1 MRQRRKSWKKDYN
14 IQGENMVLTPRLA
27 KIASLVPRG
36 SILADIGTD
45 HGYIPCY
52 CVKNNICPRALAMD
66 INQGP
71 LDNARDTV
79 KNEGLEDLVL
89 LRLSDGM
96 NKLDY
101 GEADTVVIAGMGGL
115 LIRSILESDKDKLK
129 DGTYLIL
136 QPMLAQKE
144 LRQYL
149 YDNDM
154 SVENEY
160 LETEGNKIYNII
172 LARKGNKHKPA
183 PSDIIIGRN
192 IRKNSMDIYE
202 KYINREISI
211 RNKILSGLCRAS
223 VKDAKAIETV
233 QYELEMFIQ
242 GGEEK

>member
-1 MRQRRKSWKKDYN
+1 ML
-14 IQGENMVLTPRLA
+14 LTPRLA
-27 KIASLVPRG
+27 KIASLVPKG
-36 SILADIGTD
+36 SVLADIGTD

-79 KNEGLEDLVL
+79 TSEGLTNHVE

-96 NKLDY
+96 NKLNY

-115 LIRSILESDKDKLK
+115 LIKSILENDKDKLK
-129 DGTYLIL
+129 DGTCLIL

-144 LRQYL
+144 LRKYL

-160 LETEGNKIYNII
+160 LALEGSKIYNII
-172 LARKGNKHKPA
+172 LARKGYRYN
-183 PSDIIIGRN
+183 PSPRDIIIGRN
-192 IRKNSMDIYE
+192 IRENSKDIFE
-202 KYINREISI
+202 KYRDREVSV
-211 RNKILSGLCRAS
+211 RNKILSGLCKAS
-223 VKDAKAIETV
+223 SRDETAIETA
-233 QYELEMFIQ
+233 QYELEMFTKE
-242 GGEEK
+242 GTNCEN

>member
-1 MRQRRKSWKKDYN
+1 M
-14 IQGENMVLTPRLA
+14 LTPRLA
-27 KIASLVPRG
+27 KIASLVPKG

-79 KNEGLEDLVL
+79 TSEGLTKLVE

-96 NKLDY
+96 NKLNY
-101 GEADTVVIAGMGGL
+101 AEADTIVIAGMGGL
-115 LIRSILESDKDKLK
+115 LIKSILERDKDKLK
-129 DGTYLIL
+129 DGTCLIL

-160 LETEGNKIYNII
+160 LALEGSKIYNII
-172 LARKGNKHKPA
+172 LARKGYRYT
-183 PSDIIIGRN
+183 PSPRDIIIGRN
-192 IRKNSMDIYE
+192 IKENSKDIFE
-202 KYINREISI
+202 KYRDREVSV
-211 RNKILSGLCRAS
+211 RNKILSGLLMAS
-223 VKDAKAIETV
+223 SRDDTAIETA
-233 QYELEMFIQ
+233 QYEMEMFTK
-242 GGEEK
+242 EETDCED

>member
-1 MRQRRKSWKKDYN
+1 ML
-14 IQGENMVLTPRLA
+14 LTPRLA

-36 SILADIGTD
+36 SVLADIGTD

-79 KNEGLEDLVL
+79 TNEGLTNLVS

-96 NKLDY
+96 NKLEY
-101 GEADTVVIAGMGGL
+101 GEADTIVIAGMGGL
-115 LIRSILESDKDKLK
+115 LIKSILENDKDKLK
-129 DGTYLIL
+129 DGTSLIL

-160 LETEGNKIYNII
+160 LAIEGSKIYNII
-172 LARKGNKHKPA
+172 LARKGYRYSPT
-183 PSDIIIGRN
+183 PRDIIIGRN
-192 IRKNSMDIYE
+192 IKENSQDIFENYR
-202 KYINREISI
+202 NREISV
-211 RNKILSGLCRAS
+211 RNKILTGLCKASSRDERAI
-223 VKDAKAIETV
+223 DTA
-233 QYELEMFIQ
+233 QYELDMFLRE
-242 GGEEK
+242 GTDFED